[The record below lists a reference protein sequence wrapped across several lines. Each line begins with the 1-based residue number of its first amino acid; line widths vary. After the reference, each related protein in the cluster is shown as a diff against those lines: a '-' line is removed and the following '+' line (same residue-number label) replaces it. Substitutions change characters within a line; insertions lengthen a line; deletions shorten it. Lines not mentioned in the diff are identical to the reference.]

1 MGSFPPNPF
10 GVYDLGENFGNG
22 ARNGIKMVF
31 TSTELTTILP
41 IILPA
46 FMVRN
51 FRKNDR
57 SGYRGGW
64 THDAVLFVGAIISII
79 KQHLELPIVI
89 VTIYS

>member
-1 MGSFPPNPF
+1 VGSYPPNPF
-10 GVYDLGENFGNG
+10 GVYGLGGNFGNG
-22 ARNGIKMVF
+22 ARNGIKKVF

-51 FRKNDR
+51 FKKNDR
-57 SGYRGGW
+57 SGRRGGW
-64 THDAVLFVGAIISII
+64 THDAVLFLGAIITII
-79 KQHLELPIVI
+79 KQHVELPIVI